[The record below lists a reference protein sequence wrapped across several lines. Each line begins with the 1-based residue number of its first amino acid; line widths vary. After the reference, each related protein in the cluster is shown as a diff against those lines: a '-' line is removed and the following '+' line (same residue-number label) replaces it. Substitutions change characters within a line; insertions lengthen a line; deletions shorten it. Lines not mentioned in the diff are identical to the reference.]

1 MALPLRFSAQEP
13 SSRLEEIVPES
24 KRIEELSDDELDS
37 EYEDMGT
44 ATAEE
49 QANIAYLESIRIPI
63 KDSLVTESTKVEDET
78 SAVILP
84 YLEGNPNDFSLNAFG
99 IPKLQ
104 RDRHEAMLKRIIG
117 DYPAQAAAMDAARP
131 WIVYWATQSM
141 TVLGV
146 DISDYQK
153 RWVRRLHSMSMHW
166 T

>member
-1 MALPLRFSAQEP
+1 MALPLRFSAQAP
-13 SSRLEEIVPES
+13 SARLEEIVPES
-24 KRIEELSDDELDS
+24 DRIEELSDEALDS

-63 KDSLVTESTKVEDET
+63 KDSLVTDSSRVEEET

-84 YLEGNPNDFSLNAFG
+84 YLEGNPNDWPLNAFG

-104 RDRHEAMLKRIIG
+104 RDRHEAMLKKIIE
-117 DYPAQAAAMDAARP
+117 DYPPQAATVDAARP

-141 TVLGV
+141 TALGL
-146 DISDYQK
+146 DISTYQK
-153 RWVRRLHSMSMHW
+153 R
-166 T
+166 